1 MGAYQGFSR
10 GTKPTPESSFFV
22 KDQDPLEQLLCDE
35 LIDLSEDLRRP
46 MSATVTTQ
54 YKDP

>member
-1 MGAYQGFSR
+1 M
-10 GTKPTPESSFFV
+10 
-22 KDQDPLEQLLCDE
+22 EQLLCDE

-54 YKDP
+54 YKDAGLMSLRVYFLGRVC